1 MIKSSEG
8 KVSPG
13 DANSSGTLIFR
24 SPRPG
29 RVRVLLLVE
38 TFLLLAGR
46 HAAVPALLGR
56 PWPEVRRF
64 LDLGGRFFD

>member
-1 MIKSSEG
+1 MIKVPEG
-8 KVSPG
+8 KGSPG
-13 DANSSGTLIFR
+13 DVNSSGTLIFR
-24 SPRPG
+24 SLRRG

-46 HAAVPALLGR
+46 HATVPSLLGR

-64 LDLGGRFFD
+64 VDLGGRFFD